1 MDPQRY
7 QQIKSVLL
15 EVLEQPPSARDQ
27 WLARRCGDDAA
38 LRREVEELLA
48 GEDQQSFM
56 EHSPLAL
63 TLPTGTAA
71 APETDASGRRLG
83 RIQLQR
89 LLARGGMGEV
99 YAGVDQLL
107 ERPVA
112 VKLIKAELRMSASQ
126 RSGFLAE
133 ARVLSG
139 LRHPN
144 ICAVYDFFEDQ
155 HQDVLVLE
163 LIEGQ
168 TVRSLLQDGRLT
180 DPLGVALGI
189 ADALVAAHERGI
201 AHRDLKPENV
211 MIAAPGQVKV
221 LDFGLARVT
230 ATRAAVPAGDVDGS
244 SATETMIAG
253 TPGYIAPEQARGEAS
268 TTAADLWSF
277 GVLLGELLTGKKP
290 WPVGLSSEE
299 LLQRASRA
307 EASVPTGL
315 PRLETQLLRRLLA
328 ADPQARPSAREARE
342 ALRRIIAR
350 PARRLRLALA
360 AGLIGVGVLSG
371 WKYTTDLR
379 AERATA
385 LAAQARAEAA
395 QAQAEDLASFML
407 VDLYDDL
414 RAVGRLK
421 LLEPVALKAVDYYGE
436 LGSSRIGGGRGENA
450 LALIRVAEVLDMQ
463 GHLAQATDANRR
475 AMEALQPLAERLPDD
490 ELVQYRLALATRDY
504 GAMLRYGGDYA
515 GSEPPALR
523 AIELARR
530 LTAGLKPED
539 SSPTPPASP
548 TQPSAEER
556 WSLLLRGMYLYADS
570 QVRQGRA
577 EASLVWLDE
586 AESLA
591 VPAERQHPALR
602 RDLADIRYKRCMA
615 YFDSQRADQVVAACR
630 ASFDMDEALYQ
641 GNPDDIQLLN
651 NLVSAWWMLGRAEE
665 LAGELAAAL
674 QSTESGLRLARV
686 LIEREPDNADHQ
698 NNHAVL
704 WVAKGRILR
713 AMGQS
718 QASAAAFAAVLA
730 ITEPL
735 IASDRDHATVHNH
748 LIALAHLG
756 RIEEARPF
764 ARAVYDSGWR
774 RPEFIKLI
782 ADFDLL
788 PGVVP

>member
-1 MDPQRY
+1 MDPTRY
-7 QQIKSVLL
+7 QQVKSVLL
-15 EVLEQPPSARDQ
+15 EAMEQPAGARDR
-27 WLARRCGDDAA
+27 WLGQRCGGDVA

-48 GEDQQSFM
+48 GENQQSFM
-56 EHSPLAL
+56 EHSPLSL
-63 TLPTGTAA
+63 TLDQ
-71 APETDASGRRLG
+71 ETDSSGSRLG

-89 LLARGGMGEV
+89 LLARGGMGDV
-99 YAGVDQLL
+99 YAGVDELL
-107 ERPVA
+107 QRPVA
-112 VKLIKAELRMSASQ
+112 VKLMKAELRMSAAR

-155 HQDVLVLE
+155 DQDVLVLE

-168 TVRSLLQDGRLT
+168 TLRSLLQTGRPA
-180 DPLGVALGI
+180 DPLGIASEI

-211 MIAAPGQVKV
+211 MLTTSGRVKV

-230 ATRAAVPAGDVDGS
+230 ATRTAPAASDADSNPS
-244 SATETMIAG
+244 RQTLIAG
-253 TPGYIAPEQARGEAS
+253 TPGYLSPEQARGEVS

-277 GVLLGELLTGKKP
+277 GLLFCELLTGKTP
-290 WPVGLSSEE
+290 WPVGLGSQE

-307 EASVPTGL
+307 EVAIPTGL

-328 ADPQARPSAREARE
+328 PDPQARPSARETRE
-342 ALRRIIAR
+342 ALRLIIGR

-360 AGLIGVGVLSG
+360 AALIGISLLSG

-379 AERATA
+379 AERSMA
-385 LAAQARAEAA
+385 LAAQARAETAR
-395 QAQAEDLASFML
+395 AQAEDLASFML

-414 RAVGRLK
+414 RAVGKLR

-436 LGSSRIGGGRGENA
+436 LGNSQIGGGRGENA

-463 GHLAQATDANRR
+463 GHLAQATDAYRR
-475 AMEALQPLAERLPDD
+475 AMEALQPLAERLPEDD
-490 ELVQYRLALATRDY
+490 LVQYRLALATRDY
-504 GAMLRYGGDYA
+504 GAVLRYGGDYA
-515 GSEPPALR
+515 GSEPHALK
-523 AIELARR
+523 AIEMARR
-530 LTAGLKPED
+530 LTVGLRPED
-539 SSPTPPASP
+539 SSPAPPN
-548 TQPSAEER
+548 AEER

-591 VPAERQHPALR
+591 VPAVRQHPALR
-602 RDLADIRYKRCMA
+602 PDLADIRYKRCMA
-615 YFDSQRADQVVAACR
+615 YFDSQRTDQVVAACQ
-630 ASFDMDEALYQ
+630 ASFEMDQALYQ
-641 GNPDDIQLLN
+641 SNPDDIKLLN
-651 NLVSAWWMLGRAEE
+651 NLVSAWWMLGRAQE
-665 LAGELAAAL
+665 LAEDLAAAL

-686 LIEREPDNADHQ
+686 LTEREPKVADHQ

-704 WVAKGRILR
+704 QVAKGRLLHE
-713 AMGQS
+713 MGQA
-718 QASAAAFAAVLA
+718 QASAESFAAVLA

-748 LIALAHLG
+748 LIALAYLG

-764 ARAVYDSGWR
+764 AQEVYDSGWR
-774 RPEFIKLI
+774 RPEFMKLI
-782 ADFDLL
+782 ADFNLL
-788 PGVVP
+788 PGVAR

>member
-1 MDPQRY
+1 M
-7 QQIKSVLL
+7 
-15 EVLEQPPSARDQ
+15 
-27 WLARRCGDDAA
+27 
-38 LRREVEELLA
+38 
-48 GEDQQSFM
+48 
-56 EHSPLAL
+56 
-63 TLPTGTAA
+63 
-71 APETDASGRRLG
+71 
-83 RIQLQR
+83 
-89 LLARGGMGEV
+89 
-99 YAGVDQLL
+99 
-107 ERPVA
+107 A
-112 VKLIKAELRMSASQ
+112 VKLIKAELRMSAAQ

-168 TVRSLLQDGRLT
+168 TLRSLLQDGRLS
-180 DPLGVALGI
+180 DPLGIALGI

-211 MIAAPGQVKV
+211 MIAAAGQVKV

-230 ATRAAVPAGDVDGS
+230 ATRAAVPASDVGS
-244 SATETMIAG
+244 DATETLIAG
-253 TPGYIAPEQARGEAS
+253 TPGYIAPEQARGELS

-277 GVLLGELLTGKKP
+277 GVLLGELLTGKRP

-360 AGLIGVGVLSG
+360 AGLIGVSVLSG

-395 QAQAEDLASFML
+395 RAQAEDLASFML

-436 LGSSRIGGGRGENA
+436 LGSSQIGGGRGENA

-515 GSEPPALR
+515 GSEPHALR
-523 AIELARR
+523 AVELARR
-530 LTAGLKPED
+530 LTAGLQPEER
-539 SSPTPPASP
+539 STTP
-548 TQPSAEER
+548 PSAEER

-577 EASLVWLDE
+577 EAALVWLDE
-586 AESLA
+586 AEALA

-630 ASFDMDEALYQ
+630 ASFEMDEALYQ

-704 WVAKGRILR
+704 WV
-713 AMGQS
+713 
-718 QASAAAFAAVLA
+718 
-730 ITEPL
+730 
-735 IASDRDHATVHNH
+735 
-748 LIALAHLG
+748 
-756 RIEEARPF
+756 
-764 ARAVYDSGWR
+764 
-774 RPEFIKLI
+774 
-782 ADFDLL
+782 
-788 PGVVP
+788 

>member
-1 MDPQRY
+1 MDPTRY

-15 EVLEQPPSARDQ
+15 EAMEQPAGARER
-27 WLARRCGDDAA
+27 WLAQRCGGDGE

-48 GEDQQSFM
+48 GESQQSFM
-56 EHSPLAL
+56 EHGALAS
-63 TLPTGTAA
+63 TFE
-71 APETDASGRRLG
+71 PETDASGGSLG
-83 RIQLQR
+83 RIKLQR
-89 LLARGGMGEV
+89 LLARGGMGDV
-99 YAGVDQLL
+99 YAGVDELL
-107 ERPVA
+107 QRPVA
-112 VKLIKAELRMSASQ
+112 VKLMKAELRMSAAR

-155 HQDVLVLE
+155 DQDVLVLE

-168 TVRSLLQDGRLT
+168 TLRSLLQNGRPA
-180 DPLGVALGI
+180 DPLGIASEI

-211 MIAAPGQVKV
+211 MLTTSGRVKV

-230 ATRAAVPAGDVDGS
+230 VSTATMAAGDADANLPTQTQV
-244 SATETMIAG
+244 AG
-253 TPGYIAPEQARGEAS
+253 TPGYLSPEQARGEVS

-277 GVLLGELLTGKKP
+277 GLLLGELLTGKTL
-290 WPVGLSSEE
+290 WPVGLGSQE

-307 EASVPTGL
+307 EVAIPTGL
-315 PRLETQLLRRLLA
+315 PRMETQLLRRLLTP
-328 ADPQARPSAREARE
+328 DPQARPSARETRE
-342 ALRRIIAR
+342 ALRMIIGR

-360 AGLIGVGVLSG
+360 AGLIGIGLLSG
-371 WKYTTDLR
+371 WRYTTDLR
-379 AERATA
+379 AERTMA
-385 LAAQARAEAA
+385 LAAQVRAETAR
-395 QAQAEDLASFML
+395 AQAEDLASFML

-414 RAVGRLK
+414 RAVGSLK

-463 GHLAQATDANRR
+463 GHLAQATDAYRR
-475 AMEALQPLAERLPDD
+475 AMEALQPLAERLPEDD
-490 ELVQYRLALATRDY
+490 LVQYRLALATRDY
-504 GAMLRYGGDYA
+504 GAVLRYGGDYA
-515 GSEPPALR
+515 DSEPHALK
-523 AIELARR
+523 AVELARR

-539 SSPTPPASP
+539 SASTP
-548 TQPSAEER
+548 PSAEER

-586 AESLA
+586 AESPA
-591 VPAERQHPALR
+591 VPAVRQHPALR

-615 YFDSQRADQVVAACR
+615 YFDSQRTDQVVAACR
-630 ASFDMDEALYQ
+630 SSFEMDEALYQ
-641 GNPDDIQLLN
+641 ANPDDIQLLN
-651 NLVSAWWMLGRAEE
+651 NLVSAWWMLGRAQE
-665 LAGELAAAL
+665 LAGELAPAL
-674 QSTESGLRLARV
+674 QSTEAGLRLARV
-686 LIEREPDNADHQ
+686 LIEREPENAGHQ

-713 AMGQS
+713 AMGQA

-748 LIALAHLG
+748 LIALAYLG

-764 ARAVYDSGWR
+764 AREVYDSGWR
-774 RPEFIKLI
+774 RPEFMQLI
-782 ADFDLL
+782 ADFNLL
-788 PGVVP
+788 PGVAP

>member
-1 MDPQRY
+1 MDPTRY

-15 EVLEQPPSARDQ
+15 EALEQPEDARER
-27 WLARRCGDDAA
+27 WLAQRCGADIA
-38 LRREVEELLA
+38 LRREVDELLA
-48 GEDQQSFM
+48 GECQQSFM
-56 EHSPLAL
+56 EHSPLSLAH
-63 TLPTGTAA
+63 AQ
-71 APETDASGRRLG
+71 ETDASGSRLG

-89 LLARGGMGEV
+89 LLARGGMGDV
-99 YAGVDQLL
+99 YAGMDELL

-112 VKLIKAELRMSASQ
+112 VKLMKAELRMSAAR

-155 HQDVLVLE
+155 AQDVLVLE

-168 TVRSLLQDGRLT
+168 TLRSLLQSGSPADAMGI
-180 DPLGVALGI
+180 ACEI

-211 MIAAPGQVKV
+211 MLASSGRVKV

-230 ATRAAVPAGDVDGS
+230 ATRTAIAASDADSDPPRQ
-244 SATETMIAG
+244 TLIAG
-253 TPGYIAPEQARGEAS
+253 TPGYLSPEQARGEVS

-277 GVLLGELLTGKKP
+277 GLLLGELLTGRTP
-290 WPVGLSSEE
+290 WPVGLGSQE

-307 EASVPTGL
+307 EVAIPSGL
-315 PRLETQLLRRLLA
+315 PRLEAQLLRRLLVP
-328 ADPQARPSAREARE
+328 DPQARPSARETRE
-342 ALRRIIAR
+342 ALRRIVAR
-350 PARRLRLALA
+350 PARRLRLGLA
-360 AGLIGVGVLSG
+360 AGLTGIVVLSG
-371 WKYTTDLR
+371 LKYTTDLR
-379 AERATA
+379 AERSMA
-385 LAAQARAEAA
+385 LAAQARAETAR
-395 QAQAEDLASFML
+395 AQAEDLASFML

-414 RAVGRLK
+414 RAVGSLK

-436 LGSSRIGGGRGENA
+436 LGSSQIGGGRGENA

-490 ELVQYRLALATRDY
+490 ELVQYRLALATRDH
-504 GAMLRYGGDYA
+504 GALLRYGGDYA
-515 GSEPPALR
+515 GSDPHALK
-523 AIELARR
+523 AVELARR
-530 LTAGLKPED
+530 LTAGLRPED
-539 SSPTPPASP
+539 SSP

-591 VPAERQHPALR
+591 VPAVREHPALR

-615 YFDSQRADQVVAACR
+615 YFDSQRTDQVVAACR
-630 ASFDMDEALYQ
+630 ASFEMDEALYQ
-641 GNPDDIQLLN
+641 ANPDDIQLLN
-651 NLVSAWWMLGRAEE
+651 NLVSAWWMLGRAQE
-665 LAGELAAAL
+665 LAGELAPAF
-674 QSTESGLRLARV
+674 QSTEAGLRLARV
-686 LIEREPDNADHQ
+686 LIEREPENADHQ

-704 WVAKGRILR
+704 WVAKGRILH
-713 AMGQS
+713 ALGQQ

-748 LIALAHLG
+748 LIALAYLG
-756 RIEEARPF
+756 RIAEARPF
-764 ARAVYDSGWR
+764 AREVYDSGWR
-774 RPEFIKLI
+774 RPEFMKLI

-788 PGVVP
+788 PGLAP

>member
-1 MDPQRY
+1 MDRQRY

-15 EVLEQPPSARDQ
+15 EAMEQPAGARDR
-27 WLARRCGDDAA
+27 WLAQRCGDDVA

-56 EHSPLAL
+56 EHSPLSSTFAQE
-63 TLPTGTAA
+63 A
-71 APETDASGRRLG
+71 DASGSRLG
-83 RIQLQR
+83 RIRLQR
-89 LLARGGMGEV
+89 LLARGGMGDV
-99 YAGVDQLL
+99 YAGVDELL

-112 VKLIKAELRMSASQ
+112 VKLMKAELRMSAAR

-144 ICAVYDFFEDQ
+144 ICAVHDFFEDQ
-155 HQDVLVLE
+155 DQDVLVLE

-168 TVRSLLQDGRLT
+168 TLRSLLKIGRPA
-180 DPLGVALGI
+180 DPLGIASEI

-211 MIAAPGQVKV
+211 MLTTSGRVKV

-230 ATRAAVPAGDVDGS
+230 ATRTAIAASDAEGDPKQ
-244 SATETMIAG
+244 TLIAG
-253 TPGYIAPEQARGEAS
+253 TPGYLSPEQARGEVS

-277 GVLLGELLTGKKP
+277 GLLLVELLTGKTP
-290 WPVGLSSEE
+290 WPVGLGSEE

-307 EASVPTGL
+307 EVAIPIGL

-328 ADPQARPSAREARE
+328 PDPQARPSARETRE
-342 ALRRIIAR
+342 ALRRISAR

-360 AGLIGVGVLSG
+360 ASLIGLTLLSG

-379 AERATA
+379 AERSVA

-395 QAQAEDLASFML
+395 RAQAEDLAGFML
-407 VDLYDDL
+407 VDLFDDL
-414 RAVGRLK
+414 RAVGKLN

-436 LGSSRIGGGRGENA
+436 LGDSQIGGGRGENA

-463 GHLAQATDANRR
+463 GHLAQATAAYQR
-475 AMEALQPLAERLPDD
+475 AMRALQPLAERQPKD
-490 ELVQYRLALATRDY
+490 ELVQYRLALATRNY
-504 GAMLRYGGDYA
+504 AQVLRFGGDYA
-515 GSEPPALR
+515 ASDPHALK
-523 AIELARR
+523 AIEMARQLIAK
-530 LTAGLKPED
+530 LTPGD
-539 SSPTPPASP
+539 SSPAPPN
-548 TQPSAEER
+548 AEER

-591 VPAERQHPALR
+591 VPAVRQHPALR

-615 YFDSQRADQVVAACR
+615 YFDSQRTDQVVAACQ
-630 ASFDMDEALYQ
+630 ASFEMDQALHQ
-641 GNPDDIQLLN
+641 SNPEDIKLLG
-651 NLVSAWWMLGRAEE
+651 NLVSAWWMLGRAQE
-665 LAGELAAAL
+665 LAGDLAAAL
-674 QSTESGLRLARV
+674 QSTEAGLRLAQV
-686 LIEREPDNADHQ
+686 LNEREPDNADSQ
-698 NNHAVL
+698 NERAVL
-704 WVAKGRILR
+704 TVAKGRILR
-713 AMGQS
+713 AMGQE
-718 QASAAAFAAVLA
+718 QASAEAFAAVLA

-735 IASDRDHATVHNH
+735 IASNRDHATVHNH
-748 LIALAHLG
+748 LIALAYLG

-764 ARAVYDSGWR
+764 AREVYDSGWR

-788 PGVVP
+788 PGVAR

>member
-1 MDPQRY
+1 MDPTRY
-7 QQIKSVLL
+7 QQLKSVLL
-15 EVLEQPPSARDQ
+15 EAMEQPAGARDR
-27 WLARRCGDDAA
+27 WLAQRCGDDVA

-56 EHSPLAL
+56 EHSPLSL
-63 TLPTGTAA
+63 TLDQ
-71 APETDASGRRLG
+71 ETDSSGSRLG

-89 LLARGGMGEV
+89 LLARGGMGDV
-99 YAGVDQLL
+99 YVGVDELL

-112 VKLIKAELRMSASQ
+112 VKLMKAELRMSAAR

-155 HQDVLVLE
+155 DQDVLVLE

-168 TVRSLLQDGRLT
+168 TLRSLLQTGRPA
-180 DPLGVALGI
+180 DPLGIASEI

-211 MIAAPGQVKV
+211 MLTASGRVKV

-230 ATRAAVPAGDVDGS
+230 ATRTAIAASDADGNPS
-244 SATETMIAG
+244 RQTLIAG
-253 TPGYIAPEQARGEAS
+253 TPGYLSPEQARGEVS

-277 GVLLGELLTGKKP
+277 GLLFCELLTGKTP
-290 WPVGLSSEE
+290 WPVGLGSEE

-307 EASVPTGL
+307 EVAIPTGL

-328 ADPQARPSAREARE
+328 PDPQARPSARETRE
-342 ALRRIIAR
+342 ALRRISAR

-360 AGLIGVGVLSG
+360 AGLIGLTLLSG

-379 AERATA
+379 AERSVA

-395 QAQAEDLASFML
+395 RAQAEDLAGFML
-407 VDLYDDL
+407 VDLFDDL
-414 RAVGRLK
+414 RAVGKLN

-436 LGSSRIGGGRGENA
+436 LGDSQIGGGRGENA

-463 GHLAQATDANRR
+463 GHLAQATAAYQR
-475 AMEALQPLAERLPDD
+475 AMRALQPLAKRQPKD
-490 ELVQYRLALATRDY
+490 ELVQYRLALATRNY
-504 GAMLRYGGDYA
+504 AQVLRFGGDYA
-515 GSEPPALR
+515 ASDPHALK
-523 AIELARR
+523 AIEMARQLIAKLR
-530 LTAGLKPED
+530 PGD
-539 SSPTPPASP
+539 SSPAPPN
-548 TQPSAEER
+548 AEER

-591 VPAERQHPALR
+591 VPAVRQHPALR

-615 YFDSQRADQVVAACR
+615 YFDSQRTDQVVAACQ
-630 ASFDMDEALYQ
+630 ASFEMDQALHQ
-641 GNPDDIQLLN
+641 SNPEDIKLLG
-651 NLVSAWWMLGRAEE
+651 NLVSAWWMLGRAQE
-665 LAGELAAAL
+665 LAGDLAAAL
-674 QSTESGLRLARV
+674 QSTEAGLRLAQV
-686 LIEREPDNADHQ
+686 LNEREPDNTDSQ
-698 NNHAVL
+698 NERAVL
-704 WVAKGRILR
+704 TVAKGRILR
-713 AMGQS
+713 AMGQE
-718 QASAAAFAAVLA
+718 QASAEAFAAVLA

-748 LIALAHLG
+748 LIALAYLG

-764 ARAVYDSGWR
+764 AREVYDSGWR

-788 PGVVP
+788 PGVAP

>member
-7 QQIKSVLL
+7 QHIKSVLL
-15 EVLEQPPSARDQ
+15 EAMEQPAGARDR
-27 WLARRCGDDAA
+27 WLAQRCGDDAE

-56 EHSPLAL
+56 EHSPLPL
-63 TLPTGTAA
+63 SLDQ
-71 APETDASGRRLG
+71 ETDASGSRLG

-89 LLARGGMGEV
+89 LLARGGMGDV
-99 YAGVDQLL
+99 YAGVDELL

-112 VKLIKAELRMSASQ
+112 VKLMKAELRMSAAR

-155 HQDVLVLE
+155 DQDVLVLE

-168 TVRSLLQDGRLT
+168 TLRSLLKSGRPA
-180 DPLGVALGI
+180 DPLGIASEI

-211 MIAAPGQVKV
+211 MLTPSGRVKV

-230 ATRAAVPAGDVDGS
+230 ASRIALAASDAEGDPKQ
-244 SATETMIAG
+244 TLIAG
-253 TPGYIAPEQARGEAS
+253 TPGYLSPEQARGEVS

-277 GVLLGELLTGKKP
+277 GLLLGELLTGKAP
-290 WPVGLSSEE
+290 WPVGLGSQE

-307 EASVPTGL
+307 EVTIATGL

-328 ADPQARPSAREARE
+328 PDPQARPSARETRE

-360 AGLIGVGVLSG
+360 AGLVAIGLLSG

-379 AERATA
+379 AERAVA
-385 LAAQARAEAA
+385 LGAQARAETAR
-395 QAQAEDLASFML
+395 AQAEDLASFML

-436 LGSSRIGGGRGENA
+436 LDDSQIGGGRGENA
-450 LALIRVAEVLDMQ
+450 LALVRIAEVLEMQ
-463 GHLAQATDANRR
+463 GHLKQATDVNRR
-475 AMEALQPLAERLPDD
+475 AMEALQPLAERLPEDD
-490 ELVQYRLALATRDY
+490 LVQYRLALATRDY
-504 GAMLRYGGDYA
+504 GLMLRYGGDYA
-515 GSEPPALR
+515 GSEPPALK
-523 AIELARR
+523 AIEMARQLVAK
-530 LTAGLKPED
+530 LTPGD
-539 SSPTPPASP
+539 HSPAPPN
-548 TQPSAEER
+548 AEER

-586 AESLA
+586 AEALA
-591 VPAERQHPALR
+591 APAVQQFPELR

-615 YFDSQRADQVVAACR
+615 YFDSQRADQVVAACQ
-630 ASFDMDEALYQ
+630 ASFEMDQALYQ
-641 GNPDDIQLLN
+641 GNPEDIKLLS
-651 NLVSAWWMLGRAEE
+651 NLVSAWWMLGRAQE
-665 LAGELAAAL
+665 LAGDLAAAL
-674 QSTESGLRLARV
+674 QSTEAGLRLAQV
-686 LIEREPDNADHQ
+686 LNEREPDNTDSQ
-698 NNHAVL
+698 NERAVL
-704 WVAKGRILR
+704 TVAKGRILR
-713 AMGQS
+713 AMGQE
-718 QASAAAFAAVLA
+718 QASAEAFAAVLA
-730 ITEPL
+730 ITKPL

-748 LIALAHLG
+748 LIALTYLG

-764 ARAVYDSGWR
+764 AREVYDSGWR

-788 PGVVP
+788 PEVAP